1 MTRPVIL
8 TGDRTTGPLH
18 LGHYA
23 GSLRNRLRFQDTH
36 EQFLLLAD
44 TQALTD
50 NAQDPDRVRRRSGP
64 ALPYTYPEQHDGST

>member
-8 TGDRTTGPLH
+8 TGDRTTGALH
-18 LGHYA
+18 IGHYA
-23 GSLRNRLRFQDTH
+23 GSLLNRLRFQETH

-50 NAQDPDRVRRRSGP
+50 NDARPRQGAAAV
-64 ALPYTYPEQHDGST
+64 

>member
-18 LGHYA
+18 MGHYA

-36 EQFLLLAD
+36 EQFLLLLVDVVRAGRGAGAGVAAD
-44 TQALTD
+44 VLEGEVHR
-50 NAQDPDRVRRRSGP
+50 P
-64 ALPYTYPEQHDGST
+64 